1 MTRAFENPAAPEL
14 GELLAQVGWMRGLAR
29 SLVGDRDE
37 AEDLVQDAVVV
48 ALEKRAEVRL
58 DLAGWLR
65 TVLRNLALRRAGRE
79 GRRTGIE
86 RLAARAESSASDA
99 GVRDAIE
106 RMELQRWLAEAM
118 LRLGEPYRSAV
129 ILRHVEGLDPGAIAA
144 RQGCSREAAR
154 QRIARGLTQLRA
166 ELYAHHG
173 GREAWCLVLAPWVAR
188 PRGPL
193 ST

>member
-65 TVLRNLALRRAGRE
+65 TVLRNLALRRVGRE
-79 GRRTGIE
+79 GRRSSVE
-86 RLAARAESSASDA
+86 RQAARAESSAASGEA
-99 GVRDAIE
+99 IRDAIE
-106 RMELQRWLAEAM
+106 RMELQR
-118 LRLGEPYRSAV
+118 
-129 ILRHVEGLDPGAIAA
+129 
-144 RQGCSREAAR
+144 
-154 QRIARGLTQLRA
+154 
-166 ELYAHHG
+166 
-173 GREAWCLVLAPWVAR
+173 
-188 PRGPL
+188 
-193 ST
+193 